1 MQTALKITT
10 HVLPGH
16 RLEIVAPELADG
28 QRVEVSVVASEPSS
42 LPGVEGRVSI
52 WELIRTL
59 PPGPRSAPTWEEI
72 ERNLQ
77 EDRDS
82 WDR

>member
-10 HVLPGH
+10 HILPGH
-16 RLEIVAPELADG
+16 RLEIVAPELAEG
-28 QRVEVSVVASEPSS
+28 QPVEVFVVASEPA
-42 LPGVEGRVSI
+42 PAPKAEGRTSI
-52 WELIRTL
+52 WELIQTL
-59 PPGPRSAPTWEEI
+59 PPGPHSASTWEEI

-77 EDRDS
+77 EDRDA

>member
-16 RLEIVAPELADG
+16 RVEIVAPELADG
-28 QRVEVSVVASEPSS
+28 QRVEVSVVASEPASS
-42 LPGVEGRVSI
+42 PGAEGRTSI
-52 WELIRTL
+52 WELIQTL
-59 PPGPRSAPTWEEI
+59 PPGPRSASTWEEI